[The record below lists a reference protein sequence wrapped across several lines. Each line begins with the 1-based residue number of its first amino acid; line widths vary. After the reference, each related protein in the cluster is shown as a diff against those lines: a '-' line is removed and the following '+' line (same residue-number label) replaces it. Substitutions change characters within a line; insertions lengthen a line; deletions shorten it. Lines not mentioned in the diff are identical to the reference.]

1 MSLPPRHTLHPEI
14 QSESPSSASAE
25 TIDASP
31 EDSGSGGE
39 EHASNLLSEQS
50 VSPGNP
56 LPAEEEWHSAAD
68 AEPSL
73 QEAYGRVRALQGAHF
88 RAWYRVQRAEA
99 ALEAAER
106 EMQNQARAVELA
118 WQTVLRIRAQQPTG
132 LEPPGTIGLME
143 PGSPAAVAFWA
154 AMARASRG
162 SRGEDRQR
170 SRRR

>member
-73 QEAYGRVRALQGAHF
+73 QEAYGRVRALQRAHF

-132 LEPPGTIGLME
+132 RERPGTRGVME
-143 PGSPAAVAFWA
+143 PGSPAAATFWA
-154 AMARASRG
+154 AMM
-162 SRGEDRQR
+162 R
-170 SRRR
+170 SRRFARLLFA

>member
-25 TIDASP
+25 TIDSSP

-73 QEAYGRVRALQGAHF
+73 QEAYGRVRALQRAHF

-118 WQTVLRIRAQQPTG
+118 WQTVLRI
-132 LEPPGTIGLME
+132 
-143 PGSPAAVAFWA
+143 
-154 AMARASRG
+154 
-162 SRGEDRQR
+162 
-170 SRRR
+170 

>member
-56 LPAEEEWHSAAD
+56 LPAEEESDSAAD

-132 LEPPGTIGLME
+132 RERPGTRGVME
-143 PGSPAAVAFWA
+143 PGSPAAATFWA
-154 AMARASRG
+154 AMAMASRG

-170 SRRR
+170 SRR

>member
-132 LEPPGTIGLME
+132 RERPGTRGVME
-143 PGSPAAVAFWA
+143 PGSPAAATFWA
-154 AMARASRG
+154 AMAMASRG

-170 SRRR
+170 SRR

>member
-1 MSLPPRHTLHPEI
+1 MSLPPRHTLHPEME
-14 QSESPSSASAE
+14 SESPSSASAE

-73 QEAYGRVRALQGAHF
+73 QEAYGRVRALQRAHF

-132 LEPPGTIGLME
+132 RERPGTRGVME
-143 PGSPAAVAFWA
+143 PGSPAAATFWA
-154 AMARASRG
+154 AMAMASRG

-170 SRRR
+170 SRR

>member
-1 MSLPPRHTLHPEI
+1 MSPPPRHTLHQEI

-25 TIDASP
+25 TIDSSP

-56 LPAEEEWHSAAD
+56 LPAEEESDSAAD

-132 LEPPGTIGLME
+132 RERPGTRGVME
-143 PGSPAAVAFWA
+143 PGSPAAATFWA
-154 AMARASRG
+154 AMAMASRG

-170 SRRR
+170 SRR